1 MPRAQPS
8 SDEGG
13 RPANLGR
20 RYPQGRCTLV
30 AVLVAI
36 LTAGCSRAPTV
47 PACTPSPVV
56 VPTVSSLVLGEND
69 LDPETNLHYTGQAQE
84 IDLTEYRLE
93 VIGLVDRPLVL
104 TYDDLR
110 CLPRL
115 EVACVL
121 VCPGFFED
129 EARWAGARLRDVL
142 DLAGV
147 QDSASELRLFSQ
159 DRYSATVPLVAGWQE
174 DSLLAY
180 EWEGE
185 PLPILHGFPVRAVFP
200 DLAGNAWVKWLIK
213 IQVR

>member
-1 MPRAQPS
+1 
-8 SDEGG
+8 
-13 RPANLGR
+13 
-20 RYPQGRCTLV
+20 
-30 AVLVAI
+30 
-36 LTAGCSRAPTV
+36 
-47 PACTPSPVV
+47 VV

>member
-1 MPRAQPS
+1 MPPPQPS
-8 SDEGG
+8 PTGG
-13 RPANLGR
+13 ERWI
-20 RYPQGRCTLV
+20 LV
-30 AVLVAI
+30 AVLVVV
-36 LTAGCSRAPTV
+36 LVTGCGVAPTV
-47 PACTPSPVV
+47 PACTPSPIAA
-56 VPTVSSLVLGEND
+56 PTASSLDLGEND
-69 LDPETNLHYTGQAQE
+69 LDPETGLHYTGQAQE
-84 IDLTEYRLE
+84 IDLAEYRLQ
-93 VIGLVDRPLVL
+93 VVGLVDRPLAL
-104 TYDDLR
+104 SYDELR
-110 CLPRL
+110 CLPRA

-129 EARWAGARLRDVL
+129 EATWAGARLRDVL

-147 QDSASELRLFSQ
+147 RANASELRLFSQ
-159 DRYSATVPLVAGWQE
+159 DRYNVTVPLVAGWQE